1 MVKNFLPGTQ
11 LHLYA
16 PKVLVR
22 AKQQSFQINLLSH
35 ENGKEFFQVLGELEK
50 IQVFPVGRGWG
61 HGLLPAIKEQRNPAL
76 HRVDLVVPL
85 TMALRQRGDH
95 GSPSSWFSAVWST
108 YRSFLLFL
116 ALVTSV
122 TSVDVIPLVKLIFPG
137 TVTCHQNRMT
147 VEFPRNLDT
156 EEWQASVLDQY
167 QMTIRLMD
175 NSAASRHEASIYQI
189 SCPVMQKETHEHSG
203 STICMKDFMSFTFNV
218 FPGMA
223 DESTNPQS
231 QMGWIFEVGD
241 GARAQNLTIQEAL
254 TQGYNLL
261 IDGQKMII
269 QVSFNA
275 TGVTQY
281 VEGES
286 HLYTVPLKL
295 THISLG
301 QKIILSTQVICMS
314 GPVTCN
320 ATHVTLTIPEFPGKL
335 KSVSFEN
342 KNIAVSQLHNNGI
355 DMEATNGLRLH
366 FSKTLLKTKFSE
378 KCLPYQFYLP
388 SLKLTFYF
396 KLEIVSMVIY
406 PECICESSA
415 SIGELCT
422 QDGFMDVEVYSH
434 QTKPALN
441 LDTLRVGDSSCQPT
455 FKALSQGLVWFHI
468 PLNGC
473 GTRHEFKGDK
483 VIYENEIHA
492 LWADLPPSTISRESE
507 FRMTV
512 RCFYNSDEML
522 INTSVKSVP
531 PPVASVKPGPLALTL
546 QTYPDDS
553 YLQPYGDK
561 EYPVVRYLRQ
571 PIYLEVRVLNR
582 TDPNIKLVLDDCWA
596 TITMDPASLPQWNIV
611 MDGCEYNLDNHR
623 TTFHPVGS
631 SVTHPNHYQRFDV
644 KTFAFVSD
652 AQVLSSLVY
661 FHCSVLICNQL
672 SPDSPLCSVTCP
684 ASSRHRRGATD
695 EEKTIV
701 SLPGPILLLLDGTSL
716 RDVGDSKGH
725 RTAGHIALK
734 TMVAVAALAG
744 VVTTLGLAGY
754 LRKKRTTIKPV
765 VDKAGDHD
773 VGHNDCPQHGKQHEA
788 QATDDTEH

>member
-1 MVKNFLPGTQ
+1 MV
-11 LHLYA
+11 H
-16 PKVLVR
+16 
-22 AKQQSFQINLLSH
+22 
-35 ENGKEFFQVLGELEK
+35 
-50 IQVFPVGRGWG
+50 
-61 HGLLPAIKEQRNPAL
+61 
-76 HRVDLVVPL
+76 
-85 TMALRQRGDH
+85 RQRGDY
-95 GSPSSWFSAVWST
+95 GRPSSRFHAGWSA

-122 TSVDVIPLVKLIFPG
+122 SSVGVIPLVKLIFPG

-147 VEFPRNLDT
+147 VEFPRNLK
-156 EEWQASVLDQY
+156 EWHASVVDPLGLEMLNCTYDLDLENFILKAPYETCTRRLLDQY

-175 NSAASRHEASIYQI
+175 NSAFRHEASIYQI

-203 STICMKDFMSFTFNV
+203 STMCMKDFMSFTFNV

-241 GARAQNLTIQEAL
+241 GTRAQNLTIQEAL

-281 VEGES
+281 VEGKS

-342 KNIAVSQLHNNGI
+342 KNIAVSQLYNNGI
-355 DMEATNGLRLH
+355 DIEATNGLRLH
-366 FSKTLLKTKFSE
+366 FSKALFKTKFYE

-388 SLKLTFYF
+388 SLKLTFFF

-415 SIGELCT
+415 SIVTGDLCT

-455 FKALSQGLVWFHI
+455 FKALSRGLVWFHI

-473 GTRHEFKGDK
+473 GTRHKFKDDK

-492 LWADLPPSTISRESE
+492 LWADLPSSTISRESE

-512 RCFYNSDEML
+512 TCYYSRDDML
-522 INTSVKSVP
+522 IKTNVKSFP

-546 QTYPDDS
+546 QTYPDNS

-571 PIYLEVRVLNR
+571 SIYLEVRILNR

-596 TITMDPASLPQWNIV
+596 TATMDPASFPQWNIV
-611 MDGCEYNLDNHR
+611 MDGCEYSLDSHR

-644 KTFAFVSD
+644 KTFAFVSE

-672 SPDSPLCSVTCP
+672 SLDSPLCSVTCP
-684 ASSRHRRGATD
+684 ASSRHRRATGATD
-695 EEKTIV
+695 EEKTVV
-701 SLPGPILLLLDGTSL
+701 SLPGPILLLADGASL
-716 RDVGDSKGH
+716 RDIVDSKGY
-725 RTAGHIALK
+725 RTAGHLALK

-744 VVTTLGLAGY
+744 VVATLGLAGY
-754 LRKKRTTIKPV
+754 LHKKRTMK
-765 VDKAGDHD
+765 
-773 VGHNDCPQHGKQHEA
+773 
-788 QATDDTEH
+788 